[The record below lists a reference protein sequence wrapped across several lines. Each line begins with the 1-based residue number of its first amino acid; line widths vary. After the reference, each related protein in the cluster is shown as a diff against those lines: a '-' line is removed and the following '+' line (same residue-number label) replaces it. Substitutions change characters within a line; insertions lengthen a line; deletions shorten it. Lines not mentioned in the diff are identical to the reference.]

1 MKYVPTDIKTYR
13 EIGQLYKKKGLE
25 GVKAFVNG
33 KKPNFDVQPRV
44 ENGRTLVPFRALGEA
59 FGALINWDAATQTVS
74 FEKGDTLV
82 QLPIGQTIALVNGQ
96 QYQLDVAAFIDN
108 GRTLVPLRFIMEAL
122 NAKVDYLPDTQM
134 VIVNEE

>member
-33 KKPNFDVQPRV
+33 KKVNFDVQPRV

-82 QLPIGQTIALVNGQ
+82 QLRIGQPIALVNGQ
-96 QYQLDVAAFIDN
+96 QYQLDVAAFVDN

-122 NAKVDYLPDTQM
+122 NAKVDYLPDTKM
-134 VIVNEE
+134 VVVNEE